1 MDAVKDSTP
10 HGRRTRFHLS
20 HQNLGTRTH
29 IPRESVQWEKMNGI
43 WRTVSR
49 MGGTHF
55 HLKRGAKM
63 GNGQATISKAAQAAD
78 LAQATA
84 IRFSPLAS
92 FKSIWH
98 TRSRS
103 TTFENKSATRQARG
117 LLRPTGQAPA
127 GGGGA
132 AGAGAQR
139 RGGSQ
144 NGPA

>member
-1 MDAVKDSTP
+1 MDAAKDFTL

-20 HQNLGTRTH
+20 RQNLGTHTP
-29 IPRESVQWEKMNGI
+29 ILRESVQWEEMNGT

-49 MGGTHF
+49 MGGIRF

-63 GNGQATISKAAQAAD
+63 GNGQATISKAEQAAD
-78 LAQATA
+78 LVQATA

-103 TTFENKSATRQARG
+103 TTFEN
-117 LLRPTGQAPA
+117 
-127 GGGGA
+127 
-132 AGAGAQR
+132 
-139 RGGSQ
+139 
-144 NGPA
+144 